1 MFIVYLKMLHG
12 NMKNPRKLDMLL
24 VNIKNPVYVYQ
35 KHFFE
40 LDINYTLEEDRTG
53 ASGAMSRDFLY
64 CIRNNLKSSNTAQSR
79 D

>member
-40 LDINYTLEEDRTG
+40 LDINYTLEDDRTG

-64 CIRNNLKSSNTAQSR
+64 CLSSRSNPTKTS